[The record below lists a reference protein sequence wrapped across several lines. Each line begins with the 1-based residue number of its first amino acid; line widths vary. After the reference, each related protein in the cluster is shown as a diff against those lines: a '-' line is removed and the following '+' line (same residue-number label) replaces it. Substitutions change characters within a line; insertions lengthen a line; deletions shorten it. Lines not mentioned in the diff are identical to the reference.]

1 MRGSLAA
8 VKAEQSSL
16 YWTMSSLW
24 AFQNWES
31 CPRSRSVFRSERCRV
46 RVTLG
51 ERGPRHW
58 GCPFGYGAGCGLLM
72 PCSPQIHPEH
82 PSAIRT
88 QVPSHFPASPVAE
101 GEWSTV
107 NSRWRLLLRLL
118 GLPPNPAHPLQ
129 PCWGSPWGWRCPQ
142 RASGACTRWVSPT
155 CEPLPHSLMVLKPL
169 CEHPSTL
176 GSPLTSSSHCPGR
189 GRAQRGR
196 RGASWRRRWPQRGS
210 AGAGCAAAWLL
221 YQQVHPR
228 PAVSAITPLSMSTPG
243 FCFRNES
250 LGTFRSRQSEC
261 AGHQFVL
268 EGEGLAAAR
277 GAVGHPG

>member
-51 ERGPRHW
+51 ERGPCHW

-82 PSAIRT
+82 PSAIRA

-101 GEWSTV
+101 GEQSTV

-118 GLPPNPAHPLQ
+118 GLPPQ
-129 PCWGSPWGWRCPQ
+129 PCPPPAALLG
-142 RASGACTRWVSPT
+142 V
-155 CEPLPHSLMVLKPL
+155 
-169 CEHPSTL
+169 TL
-176 GSPLTSSSHCPGR
+176 GVEVPPKSLWC
-189 GRAQRGR
+189 
-196 RGASWRRRWPQRGS
+196 
-210 AGAGCAAAWLL
+210 L
-221 YQQVHPR
+221 YK
-228 PAVSAITPLSMSTPG
+228 
-243 FCFRNES
+243 
-250 LGTFRSRQSEC
+250 
-261 AGHQFVL
+261 
-268 EGEGLAAAR
+268 
-277 GAVGHPG
+277 VGQPYL